1 LDNEQIIAQQVL
13 ERLHQLRLGLLQRL
27 EQERL
32 LWLRCWPSRL
42 HRLLVQLQWQQQAQA
57 QPLVREWPPPQRG
70 QAQRLRR
77 LGLVLALSHGNK
89 HPSQSG

>member
-1 LDNEQIIAQQVL
+1 MLPAAAQELWKAMRKADRKGAKARVLALRKRLPDADNE
-13 ERLHQLRLGLLQRL
+13 E
-27 EQERL
+27 
-32 LWLRCWPSRL
+32 L

-57 QPLVREWPPPQRG
+57 QPLVREWPPQQRG

-77 LGLVLALSHGNK
+77 LGLVLALGHGNK